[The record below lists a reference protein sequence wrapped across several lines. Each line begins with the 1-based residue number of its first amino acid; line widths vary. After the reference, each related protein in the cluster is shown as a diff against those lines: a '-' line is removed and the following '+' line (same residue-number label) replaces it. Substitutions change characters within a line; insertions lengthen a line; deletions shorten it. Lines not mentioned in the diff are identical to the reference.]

1 MLMLQNKLFNPFDT
15 TVLRKFICEIEKKIK
30 HELVNTLM
38 DEIRNEKSSYKR
50 TKRCNRCGYT
60 ASFKFCPLEHSPM
73 WLPDFFRL

>member
-60 ASFKFCPLEHSPM
+60 AY
-73 WLPDFFRL
+73 FFAIL